1 MTGVPLLLVD
11 GHNWLFRACFGTPA
25 QIWSRD
31 QHDKRE
37 LTTEFM
43 FFAMLRKGINEELP
57 GWPEVVVVFDGE
69 NGSAQRKATDSDY
82 KANRPNDDEALKPI
96 RALPAVKAGL
106 DLFAITW
113 VEITDAE
120 ADDVIATLA
129 ASCPERDVLIAS
141 VDQDYYQLLRDA
153 GPGRGSV
160 RVLNTARRAGSRL
173 AGPAEV
179 RARHGV
185 TPAQFAD
192 YRALA
197 GDTSDNIPGV
207 RGIGAKTAAALLD
220 GGLTLDDLPASGRLA
235 GRKGTAITS
244 AWQQV
249 LTWRDMIRMN
259 SQVPVPGEAVT
270 GLATTPLPRP
280 AEVIEKL
287 GLWKRPPSRTER
299 DPVVSAPRAGG
310 NQEALRSSCRPCRGR
325 RPGSRRRRGYR
336 VGGVLSRPHPRL
348 VREPTARGGP
358 PADRPGDDLCPGSV
372 RQDAR
377 RVGARHHDGPELPP
391 GRMGQRGRCPHRR
404 PAAEVLVLHR
414 PGAARIWAV
423 RSAGSPHLGGNR

>member
-11 GHNWLFRACFGTPA
+11 GHNLLFRACFGTPA

-43 FFAMLRKGINEELP
+43 FFALLRKGINEELP
-57 GWPEVVVVFDGE
+57 GWPEVVVVFDGQD
-69 NGSAQRKATDSDY
+69 GSAQRKQADACY
-82 KANRPNDDEALKPI
+82 KANRPDGGQALKPI
-96 RALPAVKAGL
+96 LALPVVKAGL
-106 DLFAITW
+106 DLFGITW
-113 VEITDAE
+113 VEVSDAE

-129 ASCPERDVLIAS
+129 ASCPSRDVLIS
-141 VDQDYYQLLRDA
+141 STDQDYCQLLRDA
-153 GPGRGSV
+153 GPGHGPV
-160 RVLNTARRAGSRL
+160 RALNTARRAGSRL

-179 RARHGV
+179 RARYGV
-185 TPAQFAD
+185 DPVQFAG

-197 GDTSDNIPGV
+197 GDPSDNIPGV

-235 GRKGTAITS
+235 GRKGDAVTR

-259 SQVPVPGEAVT
+259 DQVPVPAGAVT

-287 GLWKRPPSRTER
+287 GLWKR
-299 DPVVSAPRAGG
+299 V
-310 NQEALRSSCRPCRGR
+310 
-325 RPGSRRRRGYR
+325 
-336 VGGVLSRPHPRL
+336 
-348 VREPTARGGP
+348 
-358 PADRPGDDLCPGSV
+358 
-372 RQDAR
+372 
-377 RVGARHHDGPELPP
+377 
-391 GRMGQRGRCPHRR
+391 
-404 PAAEVLVLHR
+404 PAAEPDGTL
-414 PGAARIWAV
+414 W
-423 RSAGSPHLGGNR
+423 